1 MKKTKFSKKDQEVL
15 TKSLSLFQN
24 NKLKDIVDLSGAAGP
39 GNGFS
44 RSTWERVIILDPANP
59 SS

>member
-24 NKLKDIVDLSGAAGP
+24 NRLKDIVDLSGAVAP
-39 GNGFS
+39 GVGFS
-44 RSTWERVIILDPANP
+44 RSTWERVREPQEPVL
-59 SS
+59 S

>member
-24 NKLKDIVDLSGAAGP
+24 SRLKDIVDLSGAKAIVP
-39 GNGFS
+39 SFS
-44 RSTWERVIILDPANP
+44 RSTWERSVETN
-59 SS
+59 

>member
-24 NKLKDIVDLSGAAGP
+24 NRLKDIVDLSGAKSVP
-39 GNGFS
+39 SFS
-44 RSTWERVIILDPANP
+44 RSTWERSVETN
-59 SS
+59 